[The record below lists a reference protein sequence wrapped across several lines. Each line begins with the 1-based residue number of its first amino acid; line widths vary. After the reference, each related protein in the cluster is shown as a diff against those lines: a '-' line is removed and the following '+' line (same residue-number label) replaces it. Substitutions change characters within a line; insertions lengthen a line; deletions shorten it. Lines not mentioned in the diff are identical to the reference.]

1 MAEPAGVSVVLPVS
15 HERVNLERL
24 HARLTESRAL
34 AGFAHSH
41 DPILVTLD
49 ANPRTIHAMFRGS
62 SRRLTT
68 RTTPRREAAARG
80 GDGRGAAP
88 DDAARVLG

>member
-1 MAEPAGVSVVLPVS
+1 MAEPAGVPVVLPVFN
-15 HERVNLERL
+15 ERVSVERL

-49 ANPRTIHAMFRGS
+49 ANPRTIHEMFRGS
-62 SRRLTT
+62 LRRLTT
-68 RTTPRREAAARG
+68 RITSRREAAVAR
-80 GDGRGAAP
+80 
-88 DDAARVLG
+88 